1 MMPSASP
8 KQRVLIVGAKFGEMY
23 LNAFMQPPEGL
34 ELVGLLAQGSAR
46 SRELAHAFG
55 IPLYTSP
62 EQITRMPDIACIVV
76 RSTVAGG
83 TGTQLARHFL
93 TRGVHVIQ
101 EHPLHPDDISSLQT
115 LAQEQGCCYWVN
127 TFYPHTRAGR
137 TWLRDA
143 QQLRRCLAK
152 TPPVVHA
159 TTSRQL
165 LYSTLDLLL
174 LALGVDAAAVE
185 CDVVGSFSDFH
196 CLRLFWP
203 EGEACLLLQRY
214 LDPDDPDMH
223 SLIMHRLL
231 LGWPEG
237 HLSLEAS
244 YGPVIWSSS
253 LFVADHQ
260 ENAHSL
266 YRRPEI
272 LRDLPGLTRSAAP
285 LSWRDC
291 CETVGPEGVS
301 WLLHQLRSHLAG
313 GNTTAARPKVHQIA
327 LSRLWQ
333 QILRKTGN
341 AEIRRL
347 TPPHHDRL
355 AGFYNDDD
363 KEAL

>member
-237 HLSLEAS
+237 
-244 YGPVIWSSS
+244 
-253 LFVADHQ
+253 
-260 ENAHSL
+260 
-266 YRRPEI
+266 
-272 LRDLPGLTRSAAP
+272 
-285 LSWRDC
+285 
-291 CETVGPEGVS
+291 VS

-313 GNTTAARPKVHQIA
+313 EHPPAACQSVHQIA

>member
-1 MMPSASP
+1 MMSSASP

-93 TRGVHVIQ
+93 ARGVHVIQ

-115 LAQEQGCCYWVN
+115 LAQKQGCCYWVN

-143 QQLRRCLAK
+143 QQLRHCLAK

-174 LALGVDAAAVE
+174 LALGVDAVAVE

-203 EGEACLLLQRY
+203 KGEACLLLQRY

-272 LRDLPGLTRSAAP
+272 LRDPPGLTRSAAP
-285 LSWRDC
+285 
-291 CETVGPEGVS
+291 
-301 WLLHQLRSHLAG
+301 
-313 GNTTAARPKVHQIA
+313 
-327 LSRLWQ
+327 
-333 QILRKTGN
+333 
-341 AEIRRL
+341 
-347 TPPHHDRL
+347 
-355 AGFYNDDD
+355 
-363 KEAL
+363 

>member
-152 TPPVVHA
+152 TPQVVHA

-174 LALGVDAAAVE
+174 LALGVDAVAVE
-185 CDVVGSFSDFH
+185 CDVVGSFSD
-196 CLRLFWP
+196 
-203 EGEACLLLQRY
+203 
-214 LDPDDPDMH
+214 
-223 SLIMHRLL
+223 
-231 LGWPEG
+231 
-237 HLSLEAS
+237 
-244 YGPVIWSSS
+244 
-253 LFVADHQ
+253 
-260 ENAHSL
+260 
-266 YRRPEI
+266 
-272 LRDLPGLTRSAAP
+272 RDLPGLTRSAAP

-313 GNTTAARPKVHQIA
+313 EHPPAACQSVHQIA

>member
-1 MMPSASP
+1 
-8 KQRVLIVGAKFGEMY
+8 
-23 LNAFMQPPEGL
+23 
-34 ELVGLLAQGSAR
+34 
-46 SRELAHAFG
+46 
-55 IPLYTSP
+55 
-62 EQITRMPDIACIVV
+62 ITRMPDIACIVV

-174 LALGVDAAAVE
+174 LALGVNAAAVE

-214 LDPDDPDMH
+214 LDPD
-223 SLIMHRLL
+223 
-231 LGWPEG
+231 
-237 HLSLEAS
+237 
-244 YGPVIWSSS
+244 
-253 LFVADHQ
+253 
-260 ENAHSL
+260 
-266 YRRPEI
+266 
-272 LRDLPGLTRSAAP
+272 
-285 LSWRDC
+285 
-291 CETVGPEGVS
+291 
-301 WLLHQLRSHLAG
+301 
-313 GNTTAARPKVHQIA
+313 
-327 LSRLWQ
+327 
-333 QILRKTGN
+333 
-341 AEIRRL
+341 
-347 TPPHHDRL
+347 
-355 AGFYNDDD
+355 
-363 KEAL
+363 

>member
-62 EQITRMPDIACIVV
+62 EQITKMPDIACIVV

-152 TPPVVHA
+152 T
-159 TTSRQL
+159 
-165 LYSTLDLLL
+165 
-174 LALGVDAAAVE
+174 
-185 CDVVGSFSDFH
+185 
-196 CLRLFWP
+196 
-203 EGEACLLLQRY
+203 
-214 LDPDDPDMH
+214 
-223 SLIMHRLL
+223 
-231 LGWPEG
+231 
-237 HLSLEAS
+237 
-244 YGPVIWSSS
+244 
-253 LFVADHQ
+253 
-260 ENAHSL
+260 
-266 YRRPEI
+266 
-272 LRDLPGLTRSAAP
+272 
-285 LSWRDC
+285 
-291 CETVGPEGVS
+291 
-301 WLLHQLRSHLAG
+301 
-313 GNTTAARPKVHQIA
+313 
-327 LSRLWQ
+327 
-333 QILRKTGN
+333 
-341 AEIRRL
+341 
-347 TPPHHDRL
+347 
-355 AGFYNDDD
+355 
-363 KEAL
+363 

>member
-1 MMPSASP
+1 
-8 KQRVLIVGAKFGEMY
+8 MY

-62 EQITRMPDIACIVV
+62 EQITKMPDIACIVV

-285 LSWRDC
+285 
-291 CETVGPEGVS
+291 
-301 WLLHQLRSHLAG
+301 
-313 GNTTAARPKVHQIA
+313 
-327 LSRLWQ
+327 
-333 QILRKTGN
+333 
-341 AEIRRL
+341 
-347 TPPHHDRL
+347 
-355 AGFYNDDD
+355 
-363 KEAL
+363 

>member
-1 MMPSASP
+1 MTPAASP

-23 LNAFMQPPEGL
+23 LNAFMQPPDGL
-34 ELVGLLAQGSAR
+34 ELFGLLAQGSAR
-46 SRELAHAFG
+46 SRELSHAFG
-55 IPLYTSP
+55 IPLYTSL
-62 EQITRMPDIACIVV
+62 EQITGMPDIACIVV
-76 RSTVAGG
+76 RSNVAGG

-93 TRGVHVIQ
+93 ARGVHVIQ
-101 EHPLHPDDISSLQT
+101 EHPLHPDDICSLQT
-115 LAQEQGCCYWVN
+115 LAHEQSCCYWVN
-127 TFYPHTRAGR
+127 TFYPHTNAGR

-143 QQLRRCLAK
+143 QRLRRCLAK
-152 TPPVVHA
+152 MPSVVHA

-174 LALGVDAAAVE
+174 LALGVDAASVE
-185 CDVVGSFSDFH
+185 CDMVGSFNDFH
-196 CLRLFWP
+196 CLRLFWQG
-203 EGEACLLLQRY
+203 GEACLLLQRY

-231 LGWPEG
+231 LGWSEG

-253 LFVADHQ
+253 LFVSEHQ
-260 ENAHSL
+260 ENTHSL

-272 LRDLPGLTRSAAP
+272 LREPPSLTRSVVP

-313 GNTTAARPKVHQIA
+313 EHPPAACLREHQIA

-333 QILRKTGN
+333 QIIRETGN
-341 AEIRRL
+341 AEMRHL
-347 TPPHHDRL
+347 TPPQHNLL
-355 AGFYNDDD
+355 AGLYKDDN